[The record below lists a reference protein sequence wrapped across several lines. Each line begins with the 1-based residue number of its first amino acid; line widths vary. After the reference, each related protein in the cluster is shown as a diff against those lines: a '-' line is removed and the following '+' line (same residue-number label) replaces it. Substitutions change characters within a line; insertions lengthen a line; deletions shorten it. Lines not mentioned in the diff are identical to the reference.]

1 MSKTSTNKL
10 KKTYSNK
17 IAQLQNFLSFTLV
30 FFALS
35 YIILNAVLLALYG
48 YTVNKA
54 TQSQKI
60 NPFVYVIYIVGSVLA
75 ISLWVKII
83 VFFVFLRKSKQSQI
97 QNYKINIS
105 NLTFLKKICLY
116 LFSFSKTTLERF
128 CDKNKLEFKLLN

>member
-83 VFFVFLRKSKQSQI
+83 VFFVF
-97 QNYKINIS
+97 
-105 NLTFLKKICLY
+105 
-116 LFSFSKTTLERF
+116 
-128 CDKNKLEFKLLN
+128 